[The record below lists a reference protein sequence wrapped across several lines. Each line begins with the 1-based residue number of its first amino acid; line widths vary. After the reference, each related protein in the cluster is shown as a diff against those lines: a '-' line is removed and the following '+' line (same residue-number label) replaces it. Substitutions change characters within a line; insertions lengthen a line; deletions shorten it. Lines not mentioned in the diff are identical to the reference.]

1 MNCVCVCVCTG
12 VGKTSLVVRNMG
24 GVFSENVS
32 PTIGASFF
40 SLQMYVSHFVS
51 LFINELLQIF
61 RRIIAG
67 YRIKLQVW
75 DTAGQERSIIFI
87 IIMMI
92 IKNLFSIS

>member
-1 MNCVCVCVCTG
+1 MYTG

-24 GVFSENVS
+24 GIFSENVS

-51 LFINELLQIF
+51 LFIDELLQIF

-67 YRIKLQVW
+67 YRVKLQVW
-75 DTAGQERSIIFI
+75 DTAGQERSIIFVI

>member
-1 MNCVCVCVCTG
+1 MYTG

-24 GVFSENVS
+24 GIFSENVN

-51 LFINELLQIF
+51 LFIDELLQIF

-67 YRIKLQVW
+67 YRVKLQVW
-75 DTAGQERSIIFI
+75 DTAGQERSIIFVI

>member
-1 MNCVCVCVCTG
+1 MYTG

-24 GVFSENVS
+24 GIFSESVN

-51 LFINELLQIF
+51 LFIDELLQIF

-67 YRIKLQVW
+67 YRVKLQVW
-75 DTAGQERSIIFI
+75 DTAGQERSIIFVI